1 MAETLSWRS
10 HPVVDDFPRSALLV
24 LVSAAVCVAMGVS
37 FGGVGYGLLAAALL
51 GASLARYFLPTWYA
65 LDESGA
71 AVRFLGQA
79 RRIPWAEVR
88 RATVHRVGVFLSP
101 FERPSRL
108 DSFRGTLLR
117 FAGNADEVVAF
128 VQERLA
134 TAP

>member
-10 HPVVDDFPRSALLV
+10 HPVVDDYPRSALLA
-24 LVSAAVCVAMGVS
+24 LLLAALCVAIGAS
-37 FGGVGYGLLAAALL
+37 FGGVGYGALAAAVLA
-51 GASLARYFLPTWYA
+51 GSLARYFLPTRYE
-65 LDESGA
+65 LNESGVV
-71 AVRFLGQA
+71 VRFLGQA
-79 RRIPWAEVR
+79 RRIPWAAVR

-128 VQERLA
+128 VNERLA